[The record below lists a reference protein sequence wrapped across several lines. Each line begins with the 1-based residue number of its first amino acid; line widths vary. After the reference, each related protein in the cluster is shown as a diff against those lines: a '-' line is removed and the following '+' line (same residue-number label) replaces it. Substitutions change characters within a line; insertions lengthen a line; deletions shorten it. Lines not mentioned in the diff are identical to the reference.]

1 MSTFKAQLQKD
12 AQDIFLNCEEFAE
25 MVNIDGVE
33 MPVIWGEESETGDEF
48 YSAAVQSFGLN
59 VETLTIYVLEGAM
72 ARPLP
77 EQNLWIDGECWRVA
91 RVLPETGMLK
101 LQLYRNTA

>member
-1 MSTFKAQLQKD
+1 MSTFKAQLEKD
-12 AQDIFLNCEEFAE
+12 AQGIFLNCEEFAE
-25 MVNIDGVE
+25 TVTIDGVE
-33 MPVIWGEESETGDEF
+33 MPVIWGEESEAGDEF
-48 YSAAVQSFGLN
+48 YSVTVQTFGLN

-72 ARPLP
+72 AKPLP
-77 EQNLWIDGECWRVA
+77 NQGMWIDGEHWLVA